1 MYIPKQY
8 RLEDQQK
15 IHRIIN
21 EYSFATVVSIHQGVP
36 TATHLPLYL
45 SDDKNFLYGHF
56 ARANLQWKDIL
67 DQQVLA
73 IFNGP
78 HSYISSS
85 WYETKDS
92 VPTWNYM
99 AVHVNGLVE
108 LMEDEEE
115 IRVSLHHL
123 VEKYEATNS
132 SYDIDAVDSKY
143 MNSLLKGIVP
153 FKIRIS
159 SIEAVAKLSQGHSKE
174 RQALVIDELLKRNDG
189 FDKDIAKV
197 MMKNK

>member
-8 RLEDQQK
+8 QLKDEQK
-15 IHRIIN
+15 IQRIIN

-36 TATHLPLYL
+36 AATHLPLYL
-45 SDDKNFLYGHF
+45 SDDMKFLYGHF
-56 ARANLQWKDIL
+56 SRANPQWKDIL

-115 IRVSLHHL
+115 IRVALRHL
-123 VEKYEATNS
+123 VEKYEAPNS
-132 SYDIDAVDSKY
+132 SYDVDVADSNY

-159 SIEAVAKLSQGHSKE
+159 SIDAAAKLSQGHSKE

-189 FDKDIAKV
+189 FDEEIAKL
-197 MMKNK
+197 MLEN

>member
-8 RLEDQQK
+8 RLTDEQM
-15 IHRIIN
+15 IYRIIN

-36 TATHLPLYL
+36 TATHLPLFL
-45 SDDKNFLYGHF
+45 SDDRKFLYGHF
-56 ARANLQWKDIL
+56 ARANPQWKDIL

-73 IFNGP
+73 VFNGP

-85 WYETKDS
+85 WYESNNS

-99 AVHVNGLVE
+99 AVHVNGLID
-108 LMEDEEE
+108 LMEEEEE
-115 IRVSLHHL
+115 IRVSLRHL
-123 VEKYEATNS
+123 VEKYEAPNS
-132 SYDIDAVDSKY
+132 TYDIDAVDSKY

-159 SIEAVAKLSQGHSKE
+159 SIEATAKLSQSHTKE
-174 RQALVIDELLKRNDG
+174 RQALVIDELLKRNEG
-189 FDKDIAKV
+189 FDEEIAKL
-197 MMKNK
+197 MMKN

>member
-8 RLEDQQK
+8 QLTDEQRIRQ
-15 IHRIIN
+15 IIN
-21 EYSFATVVSIHQGVP
+21 EYSFATVVSLHQGVP

-45 SDDKNFLYGHF
+45 SEDGKFIYGHF
-56 ARANLQWKDIL
+56 ARANTQWKDII

-73 IFNGP
+73 VFNGP

-92 VPTWNYM
+92 VPTWNYV
-99 AVHVNGLVE
+99 AVHVKGFIE

-115 IRVSLHHL
+115 IRLSLHHL
-123 VEKYEATNS
+123 IDKYEVPNS
-132 SYDIDAVDSKY
+132 SYVVNAVDPKY
-143 MNSLLKGIVP
+143 MNGLLKGIVP

-159 SIEAVAKLSQGHSKE
+159 SVEATAKLSQGHSKE
-174 RQALVIDELLKRNDG
+174 RQKLVIDELLKRNDS
-189 FDKDIAKV
+189 FDKEIAKL
-197 MMKNK
+197 MTEN

>member
-8 RLEDQQK
+8 QLTDEQRIRQ
-15 IHRIIN
+15 IIN
-21 EYSFATVVSIHQGVP
+21 EYSFATVVSLHQGVP

-45 SDDKNFLYGHF
+45 SEDGKFIYGHF
-56 ARANLQWKDIL
+56 ARANTQWKDII

-73 IFNGP
+73 VFNGP

-92 VPTWNYM
+92 VPTWNYV
-99 AVHVNGLVE
+99 AVHVKGFIE

-115 IRVSLHHL
+115 IRLSLHHL
-123 VEKYEATNS
+123 IDKYEVPNS
-132 SYDIDAVDSKY
+132 SYDVNAVDPKY
-143 MNSLLKGIVP
+143 MNGLLKGIVP

-159 SIEAVAKLSQGHSKE
+159 SVEATAKLSQGHSKE
-174 RQALVIDELLKRNDG
+174 RQKLVIDELLKRNDS
-189 FDKDIAKV
+189 FDKEIAKL
-197 MMKNK
+197 MTEN

>member
-8 RLEDQQK
+8 QLTDEQRIRQ
-15 IHRIIN
+15 IIN
-21 EYSFATVVSIHQGVP
+21 EYSFATVVSLHQGVP

-45 SDDKNFLYGHF
+45 SEDGKFIYGHF
-56 ARANLQWKDIL
+56 ARANTQWKDIL

-92 VPTWNYM
+92 VPTWNYV
-99 AVHVNGLVE
+99 AVHVKGFIE

-115 IRVSLHHL
+115 IRLSLHHL
-123 VEKYEATNS
+123 IDKYEVPNS
-132 SYDIDAVDSKY
+132 SYNVNAVDPKY
-143 MNSLLKGIVP
+143 MNGLLKGIVP

-159 SIEAVAKLSQGHSKE
+159 SVEATAKLSQGHSKE
-174 RQALVIDELLKRNDG
+174 RQKLVIGELLKRNDS
-189 FDKDIAKV
+189 FDKEIAKL
-197 MMKNK
+197 MTEN

>member
-8 RLEDQQK
+8 QLTDNQK
-15 IHRIIN
+15 IRQLIN

-45 SDDKNFLYGHF
+45 SEDGKFLYGHF
-56 ARANLQWKDIL
+56 ARANTQWKDIL

-73 IFNGP
+73 VFNGP

-92 VPTWNYM
+92 VPTWNYV
-99 AVHVNGLVE
+99 AVHVKGLIE
-108 LMEDEEE
+108 MMEDEEE
-115 IRVSLHHL
+115 IRLSLHHL
-123 VEKYEATNS
+123 IEKYETPNS
-132 SYDIDAVDSKY
+132 TYDVNAVDSKY
-143 MNSLLKGIVP
+143 MTGLLKGIVP

-159 SIEAVAKLSQGHSKE
+159 SIDAAAKLSQGHSKE
-174 RQALVIDELLKRNDG
+174 RQALVIDELLKRDDG
-189 FDKDIAKV
+189 FDEEIAKL
-197 MMKNK
+197 MLKN

>member
-8 RLEDQQK
+8 QLTDEQRIRQ
-15 IHRIIN
+15 IIN
-21 EYSFATVVSIHQGVP
+21 EFSFATVVSLHQGVP

-45 SDDKNFLYGHF
+45 SEDGKFIYGHF
-56 ARANLQWKDIL
+56 ARANTQWKDIL

-73 IFNGP
+73 VFNGP

-92 VPTWNYM
+92 VPTWNYV
-99 AVHVNGLVE
+99 AVHVKGFIE

-115 IRVSLHHL
+115 IRLSLHHL
-123 VEKYEATNS
+123 IDKYEVPNS
-132 SYDIDAVDSKY
+132 SYDVNAVDPKY
-143 MNSLLKGIVP
+143 MNGLLKGIVP

-159 SIEAVAKLSQGHSKE
+159 SVEATAKLSQGHSKE
-174 RQALVIDELLKRNDG
+174 RQKLVIDELLKRNDS
-189 FDKDIAKV
+189 FDEEIAKL
-197 MMKNK
+197 MMEN

>member
-8 RLEDQQK
+8 QLTDEQRIRQ
-15 IHRIIN
+15 IIN
-21 EYSFATVVSIHQGVP
+21 EYSFATVVSLHQGVP

-45 SDDKNFLYGHF
+45 GEDGKFIYGHF
-56 ARANLQWKDIL
+56 ARANTQWKDIL

-73 IFNGP
+73 VFNGP

-92 VPTWNYM
+92 VPTWNYV
-99 AVHVNGLVE
+99 AVHVKGFIE

-115 IRVSLHHL
+115 IRLSLHHL
-123 VEKYEATNS
+123 IDKYEVPNS
-132 SYDIDAVDSKY
+132 SYDVNTVDSKY
-143 MNSLLKGIVP
+143 MNGLLKGIVP

-159 SIEAVAKLSQGHSKE
+159 SVEATAKLSQGHSKE
-174 RQALVIDELLKRNDG
+174 RQKLVIGELLKRNDI
-189 FDKDIAKV
+189 FDKEIAKL
-197 MMKNK
+197 MTEN

>member
-8 RLEDQQK
+8 QLTDEQRIRQ
-15 IHRIIN
+15 IIN
-21 EYSFATVVSIHQGVP
+21 EYSFATVVSLHQGVP

-45 SDDKNFLYGHF
+45 SEDGKFIYGHF
-56 ARANLQWKDIL
+56 ARANTQWKDII

-73 IFNGP
+73 VFNGP

-92 VPTWNYM
+92 VPTWNYV
-99 AVHVNGLVE
+99 AVHVKGFIE

-115 IRVSLHHL
+115 IRLSLHHL
-123 VEKYEATNS
+123 IDKYEVHNS
-132 SYDIDAVDSKY
+132 SYDVNAVDPKY
-143 MNSLLKGIVP
+143 MNGLLKGIVP

-159 SIEAVAKLSQGHSKE
+159 SVEATAKLSQGHSKE
-174 RQALVIDELLKRNDG
+174 RQKLVIDELLKRNDS
-189 FDKDIAKV
+189 FDEEIAKL
-197 MMKNK
+197 MMEN

>member
-8 RLEDQQK
+8 QLTDEQRIRQ
-15 IHRIIN
+15 IIN
-21 EYSFATVVSIHQGVP
+21 EYSFATVVSLHQGVP

-45 SDDKNFLYGHF
+45 SEDGKFIYGHF
-56 ARANLQWKDIL
+56 ARANTQWKDIL

-92 VPTWNYM
+92 VPTWNYV
-99 AVHVNGLVE
+99 AVHVKGFIE

-115 IRVSLHHL
+115 IRLSLHHL
-123 VEKYEATNS
+123 IDKYEVSNS
-132 SYDIDAVDSKY
+132 SYDVNAVDSKY
-143 MNSLLKGIVP
+143 MNDLLKGIVP

-159 SIEAVAKLSQGHSKE
+159 SVEATAKLSQGHSKE
-174 RQALVIDELLKRNDG
+174 RQKLVIGELLKRNDS
-189 FDKDIAKV
+189 FDKEIAKL
-197 MMKNK
+197 MTEN